1 MAENISEAL
10 FQAMDTIIG
19 KRLESINFDNTD
31 IYSITDASKADLGEY
46 KVTDGSVVFTAY
58 SKDTSYKEDDAVYVT
73 IPNNDFNQ
81 QKLIIGKYTNESEKP
96 FTFISPFDTI
106 IDVTGNIIDGQ
117 IDEGGLTANA
127 INNETNEGVVIS
139 GPDEEKVLLW
149 KKDCTNQNYVG
160 FERLGI
166 RGDFKSWLDS
176 FDCVEGHY
184 GLELELL
191 CKGESS
197 YTNSTIYEQIRD
209 RILKDTEED
218 WEWVLN
224 SSGIAKEIEPPI
236 TKQQV
241 LNYINTKLTESC
253 SEYILRLDTDDMVG
267 NSYNFLDYFQQ
278 EQVFDISE
286 FGQILSMRLYFYQ
299 DKGTFKD
306 IMGAVV
312 PHTDDFNGFLLP
324 HNLFTI
330 DPYITLGYDLDNF
343 KGEQVLLTCTDSTTY
358 KQIDVFDDAMD
369 KENDRYNKKII
380 HLSWIHKQS
389 DGSIIS
395 INQDTEIEGKYRIRW
410 YKHSIGAPSPD
421 GYAGVDWKLEET
433 GDKQFTYTLVIDEN
447 SYNKDAEF
455 VKAIVFYED
464 TAGHSIA
471 IASNVLE
478 FDNEANVLSDAEID
492 QSRGLSFN
500 FLDNTNGIYYI
511 YKQNYSLIDENQS
524 TVNRRLQCEL
534 YSEEQTVEGPL
545 TAAKS
550 ITWRI
555 PANNTMIHITN
566 FDYSGVNLKYTQ
578 AEILKKYGKNSVSE
592 LSDTQKTEIGKS
604 KAPEYYADILYST
617 HKDNIINTYTDYL
630 TVDGIKAPYGNKT
643 TGLLYD
649 DENQEIVIIWY
660 GNENN
665 AYSINSI
672 LDYTIDNT
680 YSQNNTNNNITCVVN
695 INNREYVGTAG
706 LRFGVGGTNGT
717 AYTLVIQAFNEANG
731 QSQEDPA
738 LTANIN
744 MPKRKKVFKANIYT
758 TTPKATKVDIFNNE
772 NFSKLKFEWK
782 LGDSNLIKCYTNIGS
797 SYTFAPKNTSS
808 LLIGA
813 QQANNNN
820 YNLKINNSYYM
831 NPTPNEIVL
840 DYNASINDLLYLQ
853 LTLKGWG
860 DYDLVTVLPI
870 PIRSNT
876 IDFNG
881 GEEGYTYQ
889 VSHIN
894 GPREVMYPT
903 DGYPE
908 WTNNPYTLY
917 VAEYESSTGLL
928 ADNDIQVNSAIWK
941 IYNPFNPFDGYTDEQ
956 ISDII
961 AKCENAFIEHPDI
974 YNTNSLTED
983 GQYIYQNIVGV
994 ALKESNS
1001 LNWLPRFADYDGEG
1015 RFLGFNLR
1023 KIINAVL
1030 AAIKD
1035 YYIGSLTDNNTLE
1048 PLNFYMSDATG
1059 YGVQATYGTN
1069 VVWTQPIWTY
1079 INAYSSATLNQW
1091 NGKSLQIDEEEG
1103 TIVARGL
1110 AAGKKENDNSF
1121 TGVVIGDWST
1131 AGGGNSSDAITNNT
1145 GVYGFEHGAMAYA
1158 FKDDGTAF
1166 IGKSGKGRILFDGNE
1181 STITSENFNSLGM
1194 GLEMDLDDG
1203 VLQFKNKKHNALNG
1217 VDNSEATI
1225 TDYFITLDASNDNLN
1240 YDDAALSIGTSNNTA
1255 NFYVLW
1261 DGSLY
1266 ASNADIQGYIHGSTI
1281 DINSGMFVVQADGRT
1296 LIKDAGIEEAAIGHL
1311 EVDYIDILKQLGTSG
1326 TSIDVLSDLD
1336 LSGTIYGGT
1345 IDGSTLKNVK
1355 LYNPMI
1361 HIYLGTTT
1369 TTITQVRVAIRAT
1382 SYIAGKRYYKEGTS
1396 DSGGA
1401 AIRAFKG
1408 SDRTTLYAFSPVGSI
1423 TRDKFNKGTYYTIT
1437 TSSSSSSSTSGTESP
1452 IYIYN
1457 GSYGDSGS
1465 KKVGQ
1470 IGYTGVNTTYP
1481 NSPTVGFKMS
1491 KDNYGVSLQ
1500 ADAGGTAGG
1509 LLTLGGG
1516 STGNFWVQA
1525 GSSGSSML
1533 LTSANT
1539 QHSSFNG
1546 KYHDI
1551 IIKGCQGKWALRFP
1565 TNGDAP
1571 YINYNDGTQLYDL
1584 RYAYFA

>member
-139 GPDEEKVLLW
+139 GPNEEKVLLW

-191 CKGESS
+191 CRGESS
-197 YTNSTIYEQIRD
+197 YTNSTIYEQVRD

-267 NSYNFLDYFQQ
+267 NPYNFLDYFQQ

-306 IMGAVV
+306 IMGVAV

-649 DENQEIVIIWY
+649 DENQEIVITWY

-672 LDYTIDNT
+672 LDYTIDST

-1240 YDDAALSIGTSNNTA
+1240 YDDAALSIGTNTP
-1255 NFYVLW
+1255 NFYVQW
-1261 DGSLY
+1261 DGSIY
-1266 ASNADIQGYIHGSTI
+1266 AKNGHFEGHITGSTI
-1281 DINSGMFVVQADGRT
+1281 EIGGGLFKVDENGKVNANDIDGYHAYFENLDVDTLSILNEVESNVLFSGDVTFGAKVYG
-1296 LIKDAGIEEAAIGHL
+1296 G
-1311 EVDYIDILKQLGTSG
+1311 DYINA
-1326 TSIDVLSDLD
+1326 
-1336 LSGTIYGGT
+1336 
-1345 IDGSTLKNVK
+1345 TLHD
-1355 LYNPMI
+1355 PSI
-1361 HIYLGTTT
+1361 HIYLGSQGQTMTKKKKVYLTRWTDKVRSLYLYVSKSTT
-1369 TTITQVRVAIRAT
+1369 
-1382 SYIAGKRYYKEGTS
+1382 
-1396 DSGGA
+1396 SG
-1401 AIRAFKG
+1401 R
-1408 SDRTTLYAFSPVGSI
+1408 SI
-1423 TRDKFNKGTYYTIT
+1423 TSAIGTNITEGLFNTYIQREFSIYYYNTE
-1437 TSSSSSSSTSGTESP
+1437 SVTSGAVDGNVIHIHKDQYS
-1452 IYIYN
+1452 
-1457 GSYGDSGS
+1457 SGEEI
-1465 KKVGQ
+1465 GQ
-1470 IGYTGVNTTYP
+1470 IGFTGVSTTYP
-1481 NSPTVGFKMS
+1481 NNPTVGFKMS

-1500 ADAGGTAGG
+1500 ADAGGTTGG

>member
-197 YTNSTIYEQIRD
+197 YTNSTVYEQVRD

-267 NSYNFLDYFQQ
+267 NPYNFLDYFQQ

-306 IMGAVV
+306 IMGVAV

-389 DGSIIS
+389 DGNIIS
-395 INQDTEIEGKYRIRW
+395 INQDTEIEGQYRIKW
-410 YKHSIGAPSPD
+410 YRQSIGAASPD

-433 GDKQFTYTLVIDEN
+433 GDKQFTYTLVIDED
-447 SYNKDAEF
+447 SYNKPQEV

-464 TAGHSIA
+464 AAGHSTA
-471 IASNVLE
+471 ITSNVLV
-478 FDNEANVLSDAEID
+478 FRNEANVLSDAEID
-492 QSRGLSFN
+492 QSRGLRFN

-511 YKQNYSLIDENQS
+511 YKQNYNLIDENQS
-524 TVNRRLQCEL
+524 NLNRKLQCEL
-534 YSEEQTVEGPL
+534 YSEEQNVEGPL

-555 PANNTMIHITN
+555 PANNTMIRITN

-578 AEILKKYGKNSVSE
+578 AEILKKYGKNAVSE
-592 LSDTQKTEIGKS
+592 LTDAQKAEIGKS
-604 KAPEYYADILYST
+604 KAPEYYANILYST
-617 HKDNIINTYTDYL
+617 HKDDIINTYTDYL
-630 TVDGIKAPYGNKT
+630 TADGIKPPYGSKT

-649 DENQEIVIIWY
+649 DENQEIVITWY

-665 AYSINSI
+665 AYSVNSI
-672 LDYTIDNT
+672 LEYTINNT
-680 YSQNNTNNNITCVVN
+680 YSQNNTNNNITCIVN
-695 INNREYVGTAG
+695 VNNREYVGTAG

-717 AYTLVIQAFNEANG
+717 AYTLVIQAFNEAEG

-738 LTANIN
+738 LTAGISG
-744 MPKRKKVFKANIYT
+744 RKKTFKAGIYT
-758 TTPKATKVDIFNNE
+758 TTPKAEEVDIYNNE
-772 NFSKLKFEWK
+772 NFSKLQFEWK
-782 LGDSNLIKCYTNIGS
+782 LGDSGLINCYRSSGTSYQFSPKGEVLRTGS
-797 SYTFAPKNTSS
+797 
-808 LLIGA
+808 
-813 QQANNNN
+813 AND
-820 YNLKINNSYYM
+820 YNLKIGNNYYV
-831 NPTPNEIVL
+831 NSVPNEIIL
-840 DYNASINDLLYLQ
+840 QYTANINDLLYLQ
-853 LTLKGWG
+853 LTVKGWG
-860 DYDLVTVLPI
+860 DYNLVTVLPI

-876 IDFNG
+876 IDFND
-881 GEEGYTYQ
+881 GEDGYTYQ
-889 VSHIN
+889 ISHIN

-1030 AAIKD
+1030 ATIKD

-1103 TIVARGL
+1103 IIVARGL

-1240 YDDAALSIGTSNNTA
+1240 YDDAALSIGTNNNTA

-1296 LIKDAGIEEAAIGHL
+1296 LIRDAGIEEAAIGHL
-1311 EVDYIDILKQLGTSG
+1311 EVDYIDILKQLGTSR

-1382 SYIAGKRYYKEGTS
+1382 SYSAGKRYYKEGTS

-1423 TRDKFNKGTYYTIT
+1423 TGDKFNKGTYYTIT

-1470 IGYTGVNTTYP
+1470 IGYTGTSNI
-1481 NSPTVGFKMS
+1481 
-1491 KDNYGVSLQ
+1491 
-1500 ADAGGTAGG
+1500 GGTMGIESYDASYGIALKG
-1509 LLTLGGG
+1509 
-1516 STGNFWVQA
+1516 TGNARVAITENALLQNR
-1525 GSSGSSML
+1525 SGDHIL
-1533 LTSANT
+1533 LKNDTHVPELT
-1539 QHSSFNG
+1539 VNG
-1546 KYHDI
+1546 
-1551 IIKGCQGKWALRFP
+1551 
-1565 TNGDAP
+1565 T
-1571 YINYNDGTQLYDL
+1571 TYDL